1 MVNKLLQNCST
12 SLPNAL
18 KTVHTH
24 LFRVG
29 GGRWSYCELV
39 CYVSSVC
46 DTTHRLP
53 FSIDTVEQV
62 LDMFRQ
68 RFIAD
73 VDANAIV
80 YDLEDQDIISDGDL
94 KEVTRTPSGV
104 EQNQFLHRCL
114 KRKATEYTLLQV
126 CDIMIGF
133 RGNSRMKQVGKEM
146 KSVLETG
153 RCCL

>member
-1 MVNKLLQNCST
+1 
-12 SLPNAL
+12 
-18 KTVHTH
+18 
-24 LFRVG
+24 
-29 GGRWSYCELV
+29 
-39 CYVSSVC
+39 
-46 DTTHRLP
+46 
-53 FSIDTVEQV
+53 
-62 LDMFRQ
+62 MFRQ

-114 KRKATEYTLLQV
+114 KRQATECTLLKV
-126 CDIMIGF
+126 CDIMIGR
-133 RGNSRMKQVGKEM
+133 RGNSRMNRVGKEM
-146 KSVLETG
+146 KSALETG